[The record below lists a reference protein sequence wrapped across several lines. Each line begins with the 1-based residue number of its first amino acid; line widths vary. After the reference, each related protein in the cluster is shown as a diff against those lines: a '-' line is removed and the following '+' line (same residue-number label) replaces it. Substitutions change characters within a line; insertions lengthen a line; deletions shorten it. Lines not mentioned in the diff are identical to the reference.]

1 MDKTIDYILEVAKCG
16 GITKAAQNLYITP
29 SALSKFV
36 QSKEDELNVKLFSR
50 VGKKFILTYAG
61 ERYVELLQEMF
72 ELKSRMDN
80 EMNRIASA
88 YMGRL
93 RIGFQMS
100 LAETVITKVIPDLQ
114 EQYPNIQIML
124 EENHSMELI
133 NMMRSNQLDIAIALL
148 DSPIEE
154 YRCDEI
160 ADGEVIIAVPNEHQI
175 TRQAVKRDGFL
186 YPWIDVAS
194 CSKEPLVLLSSA
206 QVFRKF
212 SDQLLLDFENKPRTK
227 VFVRTTK
234 TALLCVT
241 RNMGIT
247 VNVDLLVRQHHLE
260 EQITMLSFGEH
271 SFHNKLCVIS
281 ARNSMLA
288 DEISAVT
295 AICKEYF
302 N

>member
-36 QSKEDELNVKLFSR
+36 QSKEAALNVKLFSR
-50 VGKKFILTYAG
+50 VGKRFILTYAG
-61 ERYVELLQEMF
+61 ERYVEMLQEMY
-72 ELKSRMDN
+72 ELKGRMDN

-114 EQYPNIQIML
+114 AQYPNIQILL
-124 EENHSMELI
+124 EENHSTDLI
-133 NMMRSNQLDIAIALL
+133 NMMQSNQLDIVITLL
-148 DSPIEE
+148 DSPIEA

-160 ADGEVIIAVPNEHQI
+160 ADGEVIIAVPNGNQLI
-175 TRQAVKRDGFL
+175 GKAVKRAGFL
-186 YPWIDVAS
+186 YPWIDIAF
-194 CSKEPLVLLSSA
+194 CSNEPLVLLSSA

-212 SDQLLLDFENKPRTK
+212 SDKLFQGFDHKPRTE
-227 VFVRTTK
+227 VLVRTTK
-234 TALLCVT
+234 TALLCVA

-247 VNVDLLVRQHHLE
+247 VNVDLFVEQHHLE
-260 EQITMLSFGEH
+260 EQLTMLSFGEYP
-271 SFHNKLCVIS
+271 SHNKLFVIS
-281 ARNSMLA
+281 AKNSMLT
-288 DEISAVT
+288 DEIVAVT
-295 AICKEYF
+295 EICKKYF
-302 N
+302 